1 MCIFFTL
8 SIRKG
13 FMYVRIYV
21 YTGVWMA
28 KKKLTLSVEGDL
40 LDEVKG
46 IVAVRGRSLSSIVE
60 EYLEYLV
67 FERWAE
73 VLSEE
78 LGLGDLEPT
87 TESEISG
94 GRPRGLD
101 AAAVVRELRE
111 GRVKDI
117 AGS

>member
-1 MCIFFTL
+1 
-8 SIRKG
+8 
-13 FMYVRIYV
+13 MYVRIYV
-21 YTGVWMA
+21 HTGIRMV
-28 KKKLTLSVEGDL
+28 KKKLTLSLEGDL

-46 IVAVRGRSLSSIVE
+46 IAAIRGRSLSGIVE

-73 VLSEE
+73 ALGKE
-78 LGLGDLEPT
+78 LDLGDLEPT

-94 GRPRGLD
+94 SRPKGLD
-101 AAAVVRELRE
+101 AAAAVRELRE
-111 GRVKDI
+111 RRVKNI

>member
-1 MCIFFTL
+1 
-8 SIRKG
+8 
-13 FMYVRIYV
+13 
-21 YTGVWMA
+21 MA
-28 KKKLTLSVEGDL
+28 KRKLTLSVEGDL

-73 VLSEE
+73 ALSEE

-87 TESEISG
+87 TESEISRS
-94 GRPRGLD
+94 RPRGLD